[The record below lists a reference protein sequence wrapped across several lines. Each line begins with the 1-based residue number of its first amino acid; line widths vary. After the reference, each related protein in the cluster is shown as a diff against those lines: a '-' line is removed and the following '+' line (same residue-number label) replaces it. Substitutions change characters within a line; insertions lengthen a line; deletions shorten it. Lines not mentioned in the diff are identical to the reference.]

1 MGDLRKPFLLM
12 AMLAIVLAIGV
23 ELGAGLL
30 LGGADAGA
38 ALADSA
44 GALDVEIDD
53 VSGVSEPSGRGTGY
67 LALIDA
73 VAVWSTGLFCL
84 GLLLP
89 ERVQGRVQG
98 VASLIFAIILIIVGL
113 IALVVAFVELSIMV
127 SLFLAVPFGTLAY
140 LALWGF
146 FPVGEAAVLLGLVLL
161 LKLVWAGMLVLAQPR
176 FLQNKGLVLLILT
189 TLLCTVVLEFLHNL
203 VPVILVSIVDDVA
216 ALVFAIIAII
226 WGLILL
232 IGSIPAIV
240 KAVRVTAA
248 LPARTTTPSPR

>member
-1 MGDLRKPFLLM
+1 VGDLRKPFLLL
-12 AMLAIVLAIGV
+12 AMLAVVLAIGV
-23 ELGAGLL
+23 ELGSGLL
-30 LGGADAGA
+30 TGGGDAGA
-38 ALADSA
+38 ALRDSA
-44 GALDVEIDD
+44 GALDVQIDD
-53 VSGVSEPSGRGTGY
+53 VAGVSEPSGRGTGY

-84 GLLLP
+84 GLVLP

-98 VASLIFAIILIIVGL
+98 LATLIFSIILLIVSL
-113 IALVVAFVELSIMV
+113 VALVIAFVELSIMV
-127 SLFLAVPFGTLAY
+127 SLFLAAPFGTLAY

-146 FPVGEAAVLLGLVLL
+146 FPVGDAAVLLGLVLL
-161 LKLVWAGMLVLAQPR
+161 LKLVWAGLLVLAQPR

-189 TLLCTVVLEFLHNL
+189 TLLCTVVLEFLHDL

-216 ALVFAIIAII
+216 ALVFAVVAII
-226 WGLILL
+226 WGLVLL

-248 LPARTTTPSPR
+248 LPARRS